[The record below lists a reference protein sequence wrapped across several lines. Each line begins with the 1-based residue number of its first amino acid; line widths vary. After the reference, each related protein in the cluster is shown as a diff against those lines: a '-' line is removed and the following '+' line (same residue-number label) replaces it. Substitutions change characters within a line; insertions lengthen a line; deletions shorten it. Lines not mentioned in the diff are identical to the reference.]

1 MLIETFGSVIIPA
14 SVVRGAQPPLKSLVV
29 FLQTRNDVGDATFV
43 MGSLNS
49 VGLDG
54 VQGTWRL
61 RGSTCNVGVVS
72 TLGSRAEI
80 VKG

>member
-1 MLIETFGSVIIPA
+1 M
-14 SVVRGAQPPLKSLVV
+14 
-29 FLQTRNDVGDATFV
+29 GDATFV

-80 VKG
+80 VKGEYNPRGL